1 MKTTMNNTTKS
12 ANAISAYLAKAFS
25 KFAVEQIKDYR
36 KVMYQDVNKVLIM
49 HVFGNMLEKF
59 DNDKCRT
66 FAGYYETF
74 STFNQVSDAKIRYA
88 VEKMNLDSDDLK
100 TAVFAAFRKGKK
112 IMVNRMKS
120 QDFEKMSN
128 NPMTAFYQS
137 IMTTNSV
144 RDKYVQELEKDLISV
159 LGIDDE
165 TAKALSDF
173 IPKNA
178 IGKVSAKRENDI
190 TQTIAKVIHTV
201 LDAHGKAGSMPAI
214 KAFNEMFSDVDIMT
228 ASEIDSSCGTTLCD
242 RFGVKYAVNSN
253 GVPVDESRAKRDAI
267 RYINKNCIVIPSEY
281 EDLISEKALKENAK
295 KATDANMKKHA
306 EQVEKEKQEKARK
319 KASAKKAKADE
330 RKAKAKAK
338 RLENGKQALK
348 DETEKAVKRAEQAK
362 ARDNAYN
369 AKKVEHD
376 KATKNS

>member
-1 MKTTMNNTTKS
+1 MNNTIKS
-12 ANAISAYLAKAFS
+12 ANTISAYLAKAFS

-36 KVMYQDVNKVLIM
+36 KVMYHDVNRALIM
-49 HVFGNMLEKF
+49 HVFGEMWEKF
-59 DNDKCRT
+59 DNEKSRT

-88 VEKMNLDSDDLK
+88 VDKMNPESEELK
-100 TAVFAAFRKGKK
+100 KAVFTAFRKGKK
-112 IMVNRMKS
+112 IMINRMKS

-128 NPMTAFYQS
+128 DPMVTFYQS

-144 RDKYVQELEKDLISV
+144 RPDYVQELEKDLISA
-159 LGIDDE
+159 LGIDEE

-178 IGKVSAKRENDI
+178 IGKVSAKRENDV

-214 KAFNEMFSDVDIMT
+214 KAFNDMFTDVDIMT
-228 ASEIDSSCGTTLCD
+228 ASGIESSCGTTLCD

-253 GVPVDESRAKRDAI
+253 GSPVDESKAKRDAI

-281 EDLISEKALKENAK
+281 EDLISESALKASAK
-295 KATDANMKKHA
+295 KATDVNMKKHA
-306 EQVEKEKQEKARK
+306 EQVEKTRQAKAREKAK
-319 KASAKKAKADE
+319 EKKAKADA
-330 RKAKAKAK
+330 RKAKTKAGKTAK
-338 RLENGKQALK
+338 GKQALK
-348 DETEKAVKRAEQAK
+348 DETEKAVRRAEQAK
-362 ARDNAYN
+362 AKDNAYN
-369 AKKVEHD
+369 AKKLEHD
-376 KATKNS
+376 NVTKNS

>member
-1 MKTTMNNTTKS
+1 MKTTMSNTIKS
-12 ANAISAYLAKAFS
+12 ANTISAFLAKAFT
-25 KFAVEQIKDYR
+25 KFAIEQIKEYR
-36 KVMYQDVNKVLIM
+36 KVMYQDVDKALILY
-49 HVFGNMLEKF
+49 VFDKMWEKF
-59 DNDKCRT
+59 DNEKCRI

-88 VEKMNLDSDDLK
+88 VDKLGLESDDMK
-100 TAVFAAFRKGKK
+100 RAVFTAFRKGKK

-128 NPMTAFYQS
+128 DPMATFYQS

-144 RDKYVQELEKDLISV
+144 RDKYVHELEKDLISV
-159 LGIDDE
+159 LGIDEE
-165 TAKALSDF
+165 TAKKLSDF
-173 IPKNA
+173 IPNNA
-178 IGKVSAKRENDI
+178 IGKINAKREQDM
-190 TQTIAKVIHTV
+190 TQTIAHVIHTV

-253 GVPVDESRAKRDAI
+253 GIPVDESKAKRDAI
-267 RYINKNCIVIPSEY
+267 RYINKWCIVIPSEY
-281 EDLISEKALKENAK
+281 EGLITEEALKASAK

-306 EQVEKEKQEKARK
+306 EKIEKEKQAKAREKAK
-319 KASAKKAKADE
+319 EKKAKADA
-330 RKAKAKAK
+330 RKAKAKAERAAK
-338 RLENGKQALK
+338 GNQALK

-362 ARDNAYN
+362 AKDNAYN
-369 AKKVEHD
+369 AKKIEHD
-376 KATKNS
+376 NATKNS

>member
-1 MKTTMNNTTKS
+1 MKTTANNITKS

-25 KFAVEQIKDYR
+25 KFAVEQIKEYR
-36 KVMYQDVNKVLIM
+36 KVMYQDVDKALILY
-49 HVFGNMLEKF
+49 VFDKMWEKF
-59 DNDKCRT
+59 DNEKCRT

-74 STFNQVSDAKIRYA
+74 STFNQVSDSKIRYA
-88 VEKMNLDSDDLK
+88 VEKMNLESDDMK
-100 TAVFAAFRKGKK
+100 TAVFTAYRKGKK
-112 IMVNRMKS
+112 IMINRMKS

-137 IMTTNSV
+137 IMKTNSV
-144 RDKYVQELEKDLISV
+144 RNDYVKELEKDLISV
-159 LGIDDE
+159 LGINEE

-178 IGKVSAKRENDI
+178 IGKVNAKRESDM
-190 TQTIAKVIHTV
+190 TQTIAHVIHTV
-201 LDAHGKAGSMPAI
+201 LDTHGKAGNAPAI
-214 KAFNEMFSDVDIMT
+214 KAFNEMFSNVDIMT

-253 GVPVDESRAKRDAI
+253 GSPVDESRAKRDVI

-281 EDLISEKALKENAK
+281 EDLITEKALKASAK
-295 KATDANMKKHA
+295 KATEENMKKHA
-306 EQVEKEKQEKARK
+306 EQVEKTRQAKAKEKARE
-319 KASAKKAKADE
+319 KKAKYEA
-330 RKAKAKAK
+330 RKAKTKADKIAK
-338 RLENGKQALK
+338 GKQALK

-362 ARDNAYN
+362 SKDNAYN